1 MAKIQLTNK
10 HKVVS
15 PRAFPTI
22 SDTLTYRYLLRS
34 NVVRDTNIRR
44 VLGEVIEGG

>member
-15 PRAFPTI
+15 PRVFPTI

-34 NVVRDTNIRR
+34 NMIRDANVRRI
-44 VLGEVIEGG
+44 LGEVIEGG